1 MRATTSRID
10 ALAAKAHGATQAHE
24 ARSALSLALRK
35 PAAAAAIGVS
45 DEVFDKHVR
54 PTLPVVRLG
63 TVRVYPVEALERW
76 LGEHAEAPA
85 AELRRRA
92 A

>member
-1 MRATTSRID
+1 VR
-10 ALAAKAHGATQAHE
+10 LAP
-24 ARSALSLALRK
+24 LLALRK

-63 TVRVYPVEALERW
+63 TVRVYPVDALERW